1 MSGRDVPAWIPSA
14 HFEDAVLYAVRT
26 HALQARRGGTIP
38 YLAHLFAVASLVME
52 DGGSEDET
60 IAALLHDAA
69 EDQGGEPRLRDIE
82 ARFGSNV
89 AAIVLGCSD
98 TLEVP
103 KPPWEQRKRDY
114 VAHLPSATPE
124 VIRVSLADKLHN
136 ARSMAADHA
145 IVGDALW
152 ARFNAPRDAQAAY
165 YRQLCDAFRARGE
178 GGPMVAQLCA
188 TVDELFGS

>member
-1 MSGRDVPAWIPSA
+1 MSGESVPAWVPSLQ
-14 HFEDAVLYAVRT
+14 FEEAVLYAIRA
-26 HALQARRGGTIP
+26 HALQARKGGTVP

-69 EDQGGEPRLRDIE
+69 EDQGGEPRLQDIE

-89 AAIVLGCSD
+89 AAIVRGCSD
-98 TLEVP
+98 TLEMP
-103 KPPWEQRKRDY
+103 KPPWEERKRDY
-114 VAHLPSATPE
+114 VARLRTESPE

-145 IVGDALW
+145 VVRDALW
-152 ARFNAPRDAQAAY
+152 ERFNAPRDAQAAY
-165 YRQLCDAFRARGE
+165 YRSLCDAFRARGD

-188 TVDELFGS
+188 TVEELFGS